1 MGFFRRKENRAQPA
15 ETSSKSAGDVLLE
28 AILGASKVTREMAL
42 QVPTVAGGI
51 GLIADVIAGTPIK
64 LHRETGKETEE
75 VKGDPRIRLLNDD
88 PGDTLTANEMWRALV
103 ADYYLGKGGYL
114 YINKVNAKPKSLH
127 YVREDQISVMAVGD
141 DPIFKDHDILV
152 SGNQYKPYEFIRILR
167 NTKDGAKG
175 TPITEESSVL
185 IALAYHSLKFELNL
199 VKKGGNKRGFL
210 KSQKRLAKEVMREL
224 KDAFRDLYS
233 NSDEAV
239 VVLNEGID
247 FKESSSTSVELQLR
261 EQKIT
266 NAEEFAKIFHIST
279 DAMGGKANENDVA
292 SLARLAAIPLMKTIE
307 SALNRN
313 LLLEVEKKDHYWAFD
328 VKELLKGD
336 MASRYAAYKTALDA
350 NFMQVD
356 EVRYAE
362 DMPALGLNWVRLN
375 LSDVLFD
382 PRTNTVYT
390 PNTNART
397 PLDAKRL
404 PGAEKEEPE

>member
-1 MGFFRRKENRAQPA
+1 MGLFTRKENRAQSEKTAPA
-15 ETSSKSAGDVLLE
+15 EDV
-28 AILGASKVTREMAL
+28 ILKAFFGGSEVNREMAL

-64 LHRETGKETEE
+64 LYRENGKETEE
-75 VKGDPRIRLLNDD
+75 ITDDPRVRLLNDD

-114 YINKVNAKPKSLH
+114 YIRKENARPKSLH
-127 YVREDQISVMAVGD
+127 YVREDQISVMTVGN
-141 DPIFKDHDILV
+141 DPIIKDYEILV
-152 SGNQYKPYEFIRILR
+152 AGHPYKPHEFVRILR

-175 TPITEESSVL
+175 APITEESSVL

-199 VKKGGNKRGFL
+199 VKKGGNKKGFL
-210 KSQKRLAKEVMREL
+210 KSQRTIDEKSMRAL
-224 KDAFRDLYS
+224 KQAFRDLYS
-233 NSDEAV
+233 NSSDSV
-239 VVLNEGID
+239 VVLNNGID
-247 FKESSSTSVELQLR
+247 FMESSNTSVEMQLR

-266 NAEEFAKIFHIST
+266 NAEEFAKIFHVST

-313 LLLEVEKKDHYWAFD
+313 LLLEIEKKDHYWAFD
-328 VKELLKGD
+328 TKELLKGD
-336 MASRYAAYKTALDA
+336 MASRFAAYKTALDA
-350 NFMQVD
+350 RFMQVD
-356 EVRYAE
+356 EVRFAE
-362 DMPALGLNWVRLN
+362 DMPPLGMDWVRLN
-375 LSDVLFD
+375 LGDVLYD
-382 PRTNTVYT
+382 PKTKTIYT

-404 PGAEKEEPE
+404 PGAEKE

>member
-1 MGFFRRKENRAQPA
+1 MGFFTRKENRAQSEKTA
-15 ETSSKSAGDVLLE
+15 EDV
-28 AILGASKVTREMAL
+28 ILKAFFGGSEVTREMAL
-42 QVPTVAGGI
+42 QVPAVVGGI
-51 GLIADVIAGTPIK
+51 GLIADIIAGTPVK
-64 LHRETGKETEE
+64 LYREGSKETEE
-75 VKGDPRIRLLNDD
+75 ITNDPRIRLLNDD

-114 YINKVNAKPKSLH
+114 YIRKENARPKSLH
-127 YVREDQISVMAVGD
+127 YVREDQISVMTVGN
-141 DPIFKDHDILV
+141 DPIIKDYEILV
-152 SGNQYKPYEFIRILR
+152 AGHPYKPYEFVRILR

-175 TPITEESSVL
+175 TPITEENSVL
-185 IALAYHSLKFELNL
+185 IALAYYSLKFELNL

-210 KSQKRLAKEVMREL
+210 KSQKPLTEDKMQKL
-224 KDAFRDLYS
+224 KKAFRDLYS

-279 DAMGGKANENDVA
+279 DAMGGKANEDDVA
-292 SLARLAAIPLMKTIE
+292 SIARLAAIPLMKTIE

-313 LLLEVEKKDHYWAFD
+313 LLLETEKKDHYWAFD

-336 MASRYAAYKTALDA
+336 MASRFAAYKTALDA
-350 NFMQVD
+350 RFMQVD
-356 EVRYAE
+356 EVRFAE
-362 DMPALGLNWVRLN
+362 DMPPLGMDWVRLN
-375 LSDVLFD
+375 LGDVLYD
-382 PRTNTVYT
+382 PKTKTIYT

>member
-1 MGFFRRKENRAQPA
+1 MGFFTRKENRAQPEKTATEPA
-15 ETSSKSAGDVLLE
+15 ENV
-28 AILGASKVTREMAL
+28 ILKAFFGGSEVNREIAL

-51 GLIADVIAGTPIK
+51 GLIADIIAGTPIK
-64 LHRETGKETEE
+64 LYRETGKETEE

-114 YINKVNAKPKSLH
+114 YIRKENARPKSLH
-127 YVREDQISVMAVGD
+127 YVREDQISVTAVGN
-141 DPIFKDHDILV
+141 DPIVKDYEILV
-152 SGNQYKPYEFIRILR
+152 AGQPHKPYEFIRILR

-175 TPITEESSVL
+175 TPITAENSVL

-199 VKKGGNKRGFL
+199 VKKGGNKKGFL
-210 KSQKRLAKEVMREL
+210 KSPRTIDEKSMKAL
-224 KDAFRDLYS
+224 KQAFRDLYS
-233 NSDEAV
+233 NSSDSV
-239 VVLNEGID
+239 VVLNNGID
-247 FKESSSTSVELQLR
+247 FKESSNTSVEMQLR
-261 EQKIT
+261 EQKIA
-266 NAEEFAKIFHIST
+266 NAGEFAKIFHVST

-307 SALNRN
+307 CALNRN

-350 NFMQVD
+350 NFMQPD

-362 DMPALGLNWVRLN
+362 DMPPLGLNWVRLR
-375 LSDVLFD
+375 LSDVLYD
-382 PRTNTVYT
+382 PKTQTVYT
-390 PNTNART
+390 PNTNAST
-397 PLDAKRL
+397 TLGAAQL
-404 PGAEKEEPE
+404 PGTKKEDSE